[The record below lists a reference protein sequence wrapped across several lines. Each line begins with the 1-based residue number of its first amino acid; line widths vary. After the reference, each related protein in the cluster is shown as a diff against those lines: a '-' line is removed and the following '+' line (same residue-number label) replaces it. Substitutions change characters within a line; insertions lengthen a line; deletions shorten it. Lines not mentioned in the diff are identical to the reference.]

1 MATRTPSR
9 SASSANAP
17 VGPGEAERRVAEAER
32 GDLGGVGAGVEEQV
46 AAGDA
51 DVEGARAD
59 VGGDVARAEV
69 EELDPVAGVGGVQ
82 VARVAAAGVP
92 GLPQHLRG
100 GLGERALVGHG
111 DSEHVLPDVSG
122 NTVVSTELIG
132 HVVHGVIRDVGT
144 RRRAPAPSRA

>member
-1 MATRTPSR
+1 MKRAGR
-9 SASSANAP
+9 
-17 VGPGEAERRVAEAER
+17 PGEAERRVAEAER
-32 GDLGGVGAGVEEQV
+32 GDLGGVGAGVEQQV

-59 VGGDVARAEV
+59 VGGDVARTEV

-82 VARVAAAGVP
+82 VARVAATGVA

-111 DSEHVLPDVSG
+111 DSEHVSLAF
-122 NTVVSTELIG
+122 VSTELIG
-132 HVVHGVIRDVGT
+132 HVVHGAIRDVGT
-144 RRRAPAPSRA
+144 RRRARAPSRA